1 MMSEKSRENRIREVV
16 ACCVT
21 ALFDC
26 VKKEDVKDSTRFVED
41 LGCDFLDKVEFGM
54 LIEQAFTTAVP
65 SDIET
70 KAKTVG
76 DIVDFLLKRDATKP
90 LNIDDRELLY
100 YK

>member
-1 MMSEKSRENRIREVV
+1 MAEKSRENRIREVV

-41 LGCDFLDKVEFGM
+41 LGCDILDIVEFDM
-54 LIEQAFTTAVP
+54 FIEQVFLVSVS

-70 KAKTVG
+70 NVRTVG
-76 DIVDFLLKRDATKP
+76 DIVGFLLERDAVKP
-90 LNIDDRELLY
+90 LAIDLQY
-100 YK
+100 FK

>member
-1 MMSEKSRENRIREVV
+1 MAVKSRENRIREVV

-21 ALFDC
+21 DLFDC

-54 LIEQAFTTAVP
+54 LIEQVFLVSVP

-76 DIVDFLLKRDATKP
+76 DIVGFLLARDAVKP
-90 LNIDDRELLY
+90 IDIDLQY
-100 YK
+100 FK